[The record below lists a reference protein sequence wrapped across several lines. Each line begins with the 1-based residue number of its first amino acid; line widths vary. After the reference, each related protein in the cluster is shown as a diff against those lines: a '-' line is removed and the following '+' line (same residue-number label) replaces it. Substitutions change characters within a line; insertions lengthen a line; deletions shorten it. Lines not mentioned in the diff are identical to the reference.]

1 MMVSLDE
8 LVSTVIEDSKA
19 NEANQEFEDHSVTVG
34 NEVVMVVQDH
44 KVAKDQWVKLVR
56 LDSKE
61 LLDRLDLV
69 AFMDQLGQKDKK
81 VTKELKELKAVL
93 DKKAFVVNVVH
104 LASTARWAIAGQ
116 KENSACAAI
125 AALR

>member
-1 MMVSLDE
+1 MVSLDE

-19 NEANQEFEDHSVTVG
+19 NEVNREFEDHSVTVG

-44 KVAKDQWVKLVR
+44 KAAKDQWVKLVR

-69 AFMDQLGQKDKK
+69 ASMDQLDQKDKK
-81 VTKELKELKAVL
+81 VTKVLKELKAML